1 MLAQT
6 RKKVIKP
13 KKVLTDIEVKRKAVR
28 LVISHLKKKL
38 ADNTINK
45 INIDLW
51 ISQVEALLAKDDFI
65 IKDYIEIRKDLNDI
79 IERTMD
85 EDVRF
90 KLRDS
95 WYSFGKALEKK
106 AKKF

>member
-6 RKKVIKP
+6 QKKVIKT
-13 KKVLTDIEVKRKAVR
+13 KKVLTDIDVKRKAVK

-38 ADNTINK
+38 ADNKTNK
-45 INIDLW
+45 VNIDLW
-51 ISQVEALLAKDDFI
+51 ISQVEELLAKDEFV

-106 AKKF
+106 VKKF